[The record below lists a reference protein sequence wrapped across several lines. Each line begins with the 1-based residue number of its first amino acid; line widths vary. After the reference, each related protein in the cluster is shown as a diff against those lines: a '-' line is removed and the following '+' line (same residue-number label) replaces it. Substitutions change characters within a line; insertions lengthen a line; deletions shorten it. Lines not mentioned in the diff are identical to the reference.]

1 MLFKENGLN
10 ADSDIEEISAEAFL
24 AAFERIKDPEVRAS
38 IIALVS
44 FLADTADNFVT
55 ADLKY

>member
-10 ADSDIEEISAEAFL
+10 ADNDIEEMSAEAFF

-38 IIALVS
+38 IMALVS
-44 FLADTADNFVT
+44 RLADA
-55 ADLKY
+55 AGDLPLLA

>member
-1 MLFKENGLN
+1 M
-10 ADSDIEEISAEAFL
+10 SAEAFF

-44 FLADTADNFVT
+44 RLADAADNFPLLV
-55 ADLKY
+55 